1 MDFVPGLPDIGEI
14 PDMHGV
20 TGTVLPANIQ
30 SSPMICYVRVAIPHY
45 GESQD
50 TVLNTLKLLYHT
62 MTERLVEIP
71 ITKQTRDELKKI
83 KGILTYEQFLREILR
98 GH

>member
-1 MDFVPGLPDIGEI
+1 MS
-14 PDMHGV
+14 
-20 TGTVLPANIQ
+20 VLPYHITEKAKTP
-30 SSPMICYVRVAIPHY
+30 SLIP
-45 GESQD
+45 
-50 TVLNTLKLLYHT
+50 LKSILYT
-62 MTERLVEIP
+62 MSERLVEIP